1 MMKEFKASRLK
12 YQILKSNEC
21 IESPFPLLRD
31 STGEFT
37 MRSISPNHGRSYIV
51 GQCKNGRYIITKG
64 NGLAYSQY
72 EFINTREFGDD
83 SMGLLLKKD
92 AIRDFNLG
100 NEIASLGIR
109 TDHMQYVIELNKKLN
124 LPTGHILKP
133 VLLQYDV
140 ECPYR
145 INDALFIENS
155 TIQSY
160 VKKWPDNHYK
170 DKYLAAS
177 EVLINNLRIL
187 HDNNI
192 LHNAITTH
200 NITWALELLDFEL
213 ACSPIHPYDTE
224 DEQRHVKDLFA
235 REIIST
241 YEIINVIASILHESI
256 DYQKVERIFKKY
268 DFNIS
273 QYSIM

>member
-31 STGEFT
+31 STGEYT

-109 TDHMQYVIELNKKLN
+109 TNHMQYVIELNKKLN

-160 VKKWPDNHYK
+160 VKKWPDIHYK

-213 ACSPIHPYDTE
+213 ACSPVHPYDTE

-256 DYQKVERIFKKY
+256 DYQEVERIFKKY